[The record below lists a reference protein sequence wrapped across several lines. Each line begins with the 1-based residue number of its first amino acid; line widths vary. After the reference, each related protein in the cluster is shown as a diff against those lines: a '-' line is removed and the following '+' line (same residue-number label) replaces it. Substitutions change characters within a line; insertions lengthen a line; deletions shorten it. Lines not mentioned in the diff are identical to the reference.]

1 MTPHV
6 LTRSLD
12 RSATIFLLVVAG
24 LGVLIPLS
32 NLLLPAGSMFQV
44 PTYLVALFGKYAC
57 YAILALS
64 IDLIWGYC
72 GILSL
77 GHGAFF
83 ALGGYAMGMYLMRQI
98 GSRGVYG
105 NPILPDF
112 MVFLN
117 YPSLPWYWYGFDMF
131 WFAALMVLVVPGLLA
146 FCFGWLAF
154 RSRVTGVYLSIITQA
169 MTYALLLAF
178 FRNDF
183 GFGGNNGLTDFKD
196 ILGFNVQADGTRAA
210 LFALSCLALILAF
223 LICRAVVTSKLGKVL
238 IAIRDA
244 ESRTRFLGYRV
255 ESYKLFVFTLS
266 ACMAGVAGALYVP
279 QVGIINPGEF
289 APGNS
294 IEAVIWVAVGG
305 RGTLV
310 GAALGA
316 VVVNYAKTV
325 FTSGPLAPYWLFML
339 GALFILVTLLLPKG
353 IIGTFNAW
361 RASRKAN
368 TSRPTPKAPIS
379 KTASA
384 NRSRRSERMSVMEGR
399 TTSALLYLDGVHVS
413 FDGFHA
419 INNLSLTL
427 EPGEMRAII
436 GPNGA
441 GKTTMMDIITGKTKP
456 DEGTVLFD
464 GMTDLTRLDETRIAE
479 LGIGRKFQKPTVFES
494 QTIEDNLLLAL
505 NVDHSVKGTLFWRG
519 SRDESERIDRVLE
532 TIRLTDARNRLAGSL
547 SHGQKQWL
555 EIGMLLAQDPKL
567 LLVDEPV
574 AGMTDVETHQTA
586 ELLKEINKE
595 KTVMVVEHDMTFVRE
610 LGVKVTCLHEGTVL
624 AEGTIDQVSSNERVI
639 EVYLGR

>member
-1 MTPHV
+1 MPYL
-6 LTRSLD
+6 LTRSLNK
-12 RSATIFLLVVAG
+12 SATVFLLIVAAVG
-24 LGVLIPLS
+24 IFVPLS
-32 NLLLPAGSMFQV
+32 NLLLPASSPFQV
-44 PTYLVALFGKYAC
+44 PTYLMALFGKYLC

-105 NPILPDF
+105 NPVLPDF

-117 YPSLPWYWYGFDMF
+117 YKALPWYWYGFDMF
-131 WFAALMVLVVPGLLA
+131 WFAALMVLLVPGLLA

-196 ILGFNVQADGTRAA
+196 ILGFNVQAQGTRAV
-210 LFALSCLALILAF
+210 LFILSCIALALAF

-255 ESYKLFVFTLS
+255 ENYKLFVFTLS

-305 RGTLV
+305 RGTLT

-316 VVVNYAKTV
+316 IVVNYAKTV
-325 FTSGPLAPYWLFML
+325 FTSGVLAPYWLFML

-353 IIGTFNAW
+353 IVGTVKDWWAG
-361 RASRKAN
+361 RREQLAADE
-368 TSRPTPKAPIS
+368 
-379 KTASA
+379 ASA
-384 NRSRRSERMSVMEGR
+384 AAE
-399 TTSALLYLDGVHVS
+399 DGVS
-413 FDGFHA
+413 K
-419 INNLSLTL
+419 
-427 EPGEMRAII
+427 PGL
-436 GPNGA
+436 
-441 GKTTMMDIITGKTKP
+441 KP
-456 DEGTVLFD
+456 G
-464 GMTDLTRLDETRIAE
+464 
-479 LGIGRKFQKPTVFES
+479 
-494 QTIEDNLLLAL
+494 
-505 NVDHSVKGTLFWRG
+505 
-519 SRDESERIDRVLE
+519 
-532 TIRLTDARNRLAGSL
+532 
-547 SHGQKQWL
+547 
-555 EIGMLLAQDPKL
+555 
-567 LLVDEPV
+567 
-574 AGMTDVETHQTA
+574 
-586 ELLKEINKE
+586 
-595 KTVMVVEHDMTFVRE
+595 
-610 LGVKVTCLHEGTVL
+610 L
-624 AEGTIDQVSSNERVI
+624 AE
-639 EVYLGR
+639 